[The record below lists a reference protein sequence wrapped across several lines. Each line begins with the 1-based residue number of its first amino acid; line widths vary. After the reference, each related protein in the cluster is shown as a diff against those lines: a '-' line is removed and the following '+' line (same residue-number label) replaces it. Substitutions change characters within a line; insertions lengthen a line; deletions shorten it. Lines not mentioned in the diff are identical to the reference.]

1 MFRYYL
7 KLGLKSLRRAPV
19 LTALIVMILA
29 VGIGASMTSLTMLL
43 VMAGDPI
50 PQKSDRLFV
59 PQIDIGPMN
68 GSYRP
73 NEEPERQMSWTDVDN
88 LLRDAKGLRQT
99 ALYGVAPAID
109 PGREDLPPFREDGM
123 ATTRDVFPMFD
134 MPFVAGGP
142 WSVEDDARGADVA
155 VIGRELAE
163 RVFGTTDVVGRRL
176 RIDDRD
182 YAITGVLGDWD
193 PTPRFYRINGSGVDS
208 DVQRLWLPI
217 RNATSREWRNNGWTN
232 CNGDVEAGYAGFLKS
247 DCTWLQYWVELESA
261 GGRAAYEDYLSAYV
275 AEQKKLGRLPRPEN
289 NRLRNVG
296 EWLEFSGAVS
306 NDTRMATWIA
316 FGFLLV
322 CLVNVVTLMLAKF
335 TARAGEIGVR
345 RALGATRAEI
355 FRQSLVEAGVLG
367 TAGAVLGLAL
377 ALYGVELVNGRLSGA
392 EDFYAMHPSLM
403 AGTLILGLLAA
414 LLAGLL
420 PTWQACQVRPA
431 IQLKSQ

>member
-59 PQIDIGPMN
+59 PQFDIGPMN
-68 GSYRP
+68 SSYRP
-73 NEEPERQMSWTDVDN
+73 NEEPELQMSWTDVDN
-88 LLRDAKGLRQT
+88 LLRDAKGARQ
-99 ALYGVAPAID
+99 AGMFGIYPAID
-109 PGREDLPPFREDGM
+109 PGREDIAPFREDGL
-123 ATTRDVFPMFD
+123 ATSRDAFAMFD
-134 MPFVAGGP
+134 IPMLAGSV
-142 WSVEDDARGADVA
+142 WSPDDDARGADVV
-155 VIGRELAE
+155 VIGRKLAE
-163 RVFGTTDVVGRRL
+163 RLFGTTDAVGRRL

-182 YAITGVLGDWD
+182 YAVTGVMGDWN
-193 PTPRFYRINGSGVDS
+193 PTPRFYRVNGS
-208 DVQRLWLPI
+208 DVTGRPEQVWLPI
-217 RNATSREWRNNGWTN
+217 RNAINREWRNNGWTN
-232 CNGDVEAGYAGFLKS
+232 CNGDVEPGYAGFLKS

-261 GGRAAYEDYLSAYV
+261 DGRQDFENYLKAYV
-275 AEQKKLGRLPRPEN
+275 AEQKRLGRLPRPEN

-296 EWLEFSGAVS
+296 EWLDVTGVVS

-345 RALGATRAEI
+345 RALGATRSEI

-367 TAGAVLGLAL
+367 GAGAVLGLGF
-377 ALYGVELVNGRLSGA
+377 ALYGLSLVNGRLSGA
-392 EDFYAMHPSLM
+392 EDFYTMHPSLM
-403 AGTLILGLLAA
+403 AGTLALGLLAA
-414 LLAGLL
+414 LIAGLL